1 MTHEST
7 AVQLA
12 SSSSNAT
19 ASGGWWRDAVI
30 YQVYVRS
37 FADSDGDGVGDL
49 RGVRSRLPHLARLG
63 VDAVWLTPFYVS
75 PQADGGYDVAD
86 YRAVD
91 PLFGDL
97 SDADELVRAA
107 HALGLRVIVDV
118 VPNHTSVQHPW
129 FRAALAGD
137 AEARARY
144 LFRPGRGADGSEPPN
159 DWESIFGGP
168 AWTRVADGAWYLHL
182 FAPEQPDLDWDHPE
196 VAAEFASVLRFWLD
210 LGVDGFRVDVA
221 HGMVK
226 APGLPDIGRGAQATL
241 IGTEPLPFFD
251 QDGVH
256 EIHRGWRRL
265 LDSYEGDRIGVAEAW
280 APTSERLALYV
291 RPDELHQAFNF
302 RFLNCP
308 WDPDAMRTVIDE
320 SLAATTSVGAP
331 TTWVLSN
338 HDVVRHVTRYGGGA
352 RGLARAR
359 AAALLMLALPGS
371 AYLYQG
377 EELGLPEVLDLPDES
392 RRDPAF
398 RRGRRQQIPGTAPH
412 PAPAGTATATATH
425 AATSRT
431 GSVSAPVPEAGSETA
446 AGTAP
451 QSLPRTARPHPAPDT
466 GPHAQVA
473 AAPQTGPG
481 TNAQTGT
488 STEPQPARGTRPEAE
503 GRTRPGAPSQA
514 EAGTGPGAASAAPAR
529 PGPTAPAHASTSRTA
544 SVSAPVPQAQ
554 PPAGPGTEPL
564 GQAGPGAGVGTGPGT
579 NPQPGTGT
587 GPQARPQTGAG
598 ARPKA
603 DGQAR
608 PGTTAQAEPA
618 TGPQAAMGTRPE
630 AGGQTGP
637 GTTAQAEPASGPQAR
652 TATGPQAETGTGPQA
667 GTEAEGQTG
676 PGPNPQAGTGS
687 RPQAEPAGGPQ
698 AETGSGPQ
706 AGAGAGPGADP
717 QAGPEAARQAGP
729 EAEGQEG
736 LRDGCRV
743 PIPWCGAEPPYGFGP
758 TGSWLPQPA
767 GWGGL
772 TVAAQT
778 GDPHSTLELY
788 RAALELRRALPGL
801 GAPEAGTG
809 AAAEAPYRSGM
820 CWLPAPEGV
829 LLFTR
834 PGFACT
840 LNSRPDPVELPA
852 PGRPVLSSA
861 PVETDGRTV
870 RLPPDSCT
878 WWAI

>member
-1 MTHEST
+1 MTHDST

-37 FADSDGDGVGDL
+37 FADSDGDGIGDL

-118 VPNHTSVQHPW
+118 VPNHTSEQHPW
-129 FRAALAGD
+129 FLAALAGD
-137 AEARARY
+137 PGARERY
-144 LFRPGRGADGSEPPN
+144 LFRPGRGPGGAEPPN

-168 AWTRVADGAWYLHL
+168 AWTRVADGEWYLHL
-182 FAPEQPDLDWDHPE
+182 FAPEQPDLDWTHPE

-210 LGVDGFRVDVA
+210 LGIDGFRIDVA

-226 APGLPDIGRGAQATL
+226 ASGLPDIGRGAQATL

-256 EIHRGWRRL
+256 EIHRSWRRL
-265 LDSYEGDRIGVAEAW
+265 LDSYEGGRIGVAEAW

-308 WDPDAMRTVIDE
+308 WDPAAMRTVIDE
-320 SLAATTSVGAP
+320 SLAATTAVGAP

-352 RGLARAR
+352 RGLARGR

-377 EELGLPEVLDLPDES
+377 EELGLPEVVDLPDPV
-392 RRDPAF
+392 RQDPAF
-398 RRGRRQQIPGTAPH
+398 RRGRRRPPSG
-412 PAPAGTATATATH
+412 G
-425 AATSRT
+425 
-431 GSVSAPVPEAGSETA
+431 PVPPPPPG
-446 AGTAP
+446 
-451 QSLPRTARPHPAPDT
+451 PAPD
-466 GPHAQVA
+466 PHTAADAEAEAEAEAAAEAEVA
-473 AAPQTGPG
+473 A
-481 TNAQTGT
+481 
-488 STEPQPARGTRPEAE
+488 
-503 GRTRPGAPSQA
+503 
-514 EAGTGPGAASAAPAR
+514 
-529 PGPTAPAHASTSRTA
+529 
-544 SVSAPVPQAQ
+544 
-554 PPAGPGTEPL
+554 
-564 GQAGPGAGVGTGPGT
+564 GQ
-579 NPQPGTGT
+579 
-587 GPQARPQTGAG
+587 
-598 ARPKA
+598 
-603 DGQAR
+603 D
-608 PGTTAQAEPA
+608 
-618 TGPQAAMGTRPE
+618 
-630 AGGQTGP
+630 
-637 GTTAQAEPASGPQAR
+637 
-652 TATGPQAETGTGPQA
+652 
-667 GTEAEGQTG
+667 
-676 PGPNPQAGTGS
+676 
-687 RPQAEPAGGPQ
+687 
-698 AETGSGPQ
+698 
-706 AGAGAGPGADP
+706 
-717 QAGPEAARQAGP
+717 
-729 EAEGQEG
+729 G

-743 PIPWCGAEPPYGFGP
+743 PLPWSGAEPPYGFGP

-767 GWGGL
+767 GWGDL
-772 TVAAQT
+772 SVAAQT

-788 RAALELRRALPGL
+788 RAALELRRAMPGL
-801 GAPEAGTG
+801 GAPEAGRT
-809 AAAEAPYRSGM
+809 APDAPADEAPVLPDPCGM
-820 CWLPAPEGV
+820 RWESAPDGV

-840 LNSRPDPVELPA
+840 LNTRSVPVELPA

-878 WWAI
+878 WWSS